1 MRLLI
6 ALLFCLPLVVHGQS
20 KSYTK
25 YSNVIG
31 WGEHEAPVAPAGFK
45 VSLFAKD
52 LQNPRWIYELPNG
65 DLLVSESNS
74 HFPFFMKIGAKIIGA
89 SRFKSVKNSANR
101 ITLLRDADHDGI
113 PETRTIFLSKLNQP
127 FGILLVDNF
136 LYVANTDA
144 IWRFPYTA
152 GATHITAPG
161 TKIADL
167 PAGKTNRHWTRNLL
181 VNPSHTKL
189 YVAVGSGDDHGEK
202 GLDKEQL
209 RAAILEM
216 NMDGTGLQIYASGIR
231 NPVTIAYAPGTN
243 DMWAIVN
250 ERDKLGNDLVP
261 DYFTHVQKGG
271 FYGWP
276 YSYFGQHIDTR
287 VPAAPAGLVEKA
299 IVPDVS
305 LPAHSANLG
314 LAFYTKSSFPERY
327 RNGAFITQ
335 HGSWNR
341 IPISGYKVI
350 FIPFKNGKPS
360 GPPEDFLTGFVKD
373 SVKGVVRGRPV
384 GITVSHNGDLY
395 FTDDKE
401 NRVWRVQA
409 NQ

>member
-1 MRLLI
+1 MRPLI
-6 ALLFCLPLVVHGQS
+6 ALLFCLPLLVNAQT

-25 YSNVIG
+25 YSNVVG
-31 WGEHEAPVAPAGFK
+31 WEDNETPVAPAGFR

-65 DLLVSESNS
+65 DLLISESNS

-89 SRFKSVKNSANR
+89 SRFKSVRNSANR
-101 ITLLRDADHDGI
+101 ITLLRDADHDGR
-113 PETRTIFLSKLNQP
+113 PETRTTFLSNLNQP
-127 FGILLVDNF
+127 FGILLVDNN

-144 IWRFPYTA
+144 IWRFPYTT
-152 GATHITAPG
+152 GATNITAPG

-216 NMDGTGLQIYASGIR
+216 NMDGTGLQLYASGIR

-250 ERDKLGNDLVP
+250 ERDELGNDLVP

-314 LAFYTKSSFPERY
+314 LAFYTRNSFPERY

-384 GITVSHNGDLY
+384 GITVSQQGDLY
-395 FTDDKE
+395 ITDDKE

-409 NQ
+409 K